1 MSELMEPKPPIR
13 TDLVQKQFKNGM
25 KLPQLAQLYDVSEE
39 TLQPIVAD
47 IVPKKRK
54 NVQEETLVS
63 EIRELAEK
71 EKMSKYAIAQV
82 LAKPTSKIER
92 IARDYNI
99 TIPVRSRP
107 EPELKPKPVA
117 SSDEPKR
124 RGPKPK
130 LTEDEMDAL
139 AERVRELAVDK
150 QLSISAIGR
159 ELGHPF
165 ARIRQVM
172 KRYDIPLTKSKNDPT
187 RLTKE
192 DWQERLEAIKVMA
205 REGKDAKEIA
215 EFYDISRSYVVK
227 MCRKHGINLN
237 AKIGR
242 PKKNKSEPASKKPKE
257 EPTMPDVTTASL
269 ESAVTAFKEEEKP
282 DLIGML
288 HDKMEHIARAERIEQ
303 RVFNRDKAVWGDY
316 LSARSEEIEDVTHN
330 VEVVIENGKLIERTT
345 IAYTL
350 ERELGR

>member
-1 MSELMEPKPPIR
+1 MTELMEPKPPIR
-13 TDLVQKQFKNGM
+13 IDVVQKQFKNGM

-47 IVPKKRK
+47 IIPKKRK

-92 IARDYNI
+92 LARDYNI
-99 TIPVRSRP
+99 TIPVRSCP
-107 EPELKPKPVA
+107 ELELKPPKPA
-117 SSDEPKR
+117 ISSTGPKR
-124 RGPKPK
+124 RGPRPK
-130 LTEDEMDAL
+130 LTDEDMAAL
-139 AERVRELAVDK
+139 AERVRELADVK
-150 QLSISAIGR
+150 GMSISAIGR
-159 ELGHPF
+159 ELGYPF
-165 ARIRQVM
+165 ARIRQVV
-172 KRYDIPLTKSKNDPT
+172 KKYDIPLTKSKNDPT
-187 RLTKE
+187 RLSKE
-192 DWQERLEAIKVMA
+192 DWRERLEAIKVMA
-205 REGKDAKEIA
+205 SEGKDATQIA
-215 EFYDISRSYVVK
+215 EFYDISRSYVTK

-269 ESAVTAFKEEEKP
+269 ESAVTAFKAEEVSEV
-282 DLIGML
+282 IGKL
-288 HDKMEHIARAERIEQ
+288 DEHKKRDKRIEK
-303 RVFNRDKAVWGDY
+303 RVLNRDKAVWGDY

-330 VEVVIENGKLIERTT
+330 VEVLVEDGKLIERTT

>member
-1 MSELMEPKPPIR
+1 MTDTLNLPIR
-13 TDLVQKQFKNGM
+13 IDIIQKQFKNGM

-47 IVPKKRK
+47 IIPKKRK
-54 NVQEETLVS
+54 NVQEETLAS

-71 EKMSKYAIAQV
+71 EQMSKYAIAEV

-99 TIPVRSRP
+99 TIPVRSRS
-107 EPELKPKPVA
+107 EPELKPKPAA

-139 AERVRELAVDK
+139 AERVRELAVEK

-159 ELGHPF
+159 ELGYPI
-165 ARIRQVM
+165 ARIRQVV
-172 KRYDIPLTKSKNDPT
+172 KKYDIPLTKSKNDPT
-187 RLTKE
+187 RLSKE

-205 REGKDAKEIA
+205 SEGKGATQIA
-215 EFYDISRSYVVK
+215 EFYDISRSYVTK
-227 MCRKHGINLN
+227 MCRKNGIKLN

-269 ESAVTAFKEEEKP
+269 ESAVTVFKAEEVPEV
-282 DLIGML
+282 IGQAQA
-288 HDKMEHIARAERIEQ
+288 HQERTKRIEK
-303 RVFNRDKAVWGDY
+303 RVMNRDKAVWGEY
-316 LSARSEEIEDVTHN
+316 LSARGEDIADVTHDVDVV
-330 VEVVIENGKLIERTT
+330 VEGGKLIERTT
-345 IAYTL
+345 LTYTL
-350 ERELGR
+350 EREVGK